1 MELLLLQCGQCNS
14 MVQQIGQGNP
24 SSDYMDFSQEMI
36 KYMLLPELPELPES
50 ENELTKSLFPQQHGK
65 IPGEKKT
72 YLAIKRQWPLDA
84 ESFLIEADGSE
95 LPLKLSGVV
104 DANHLLSSI
113 RDGDINLHYV
123 HP

>member
-1 MELLLLQCGQCNS
+1 
-14 MVQQIGQGNP
+14 
-24 SSDYMDFSQEMI
+24 MDFSQEMI

-95 LPLKLSGVV
+95 LPLKLSELWMPIIYYRV
-104 DANHLLSSI
+104 SEMETSI
-113 RDGDINLHYV
+113 SIAYILRRLFYLF
-123 HP
+123 